1 MFWLQRKCSQA
12 LVQIFVAGI
21 GDFGEHSRAPALLNT
36 PLVQSVCKCVKIICW
51 GANTMKRELIFGST
65 YNFMETQIIVPF
77 CFWTENLPDFLDN
90 VLFFNY
96 THNEPAYHLHTYTLV
111 FKGKEDSF
119 IKHNFTYP
127 VDIWKINSSWHF
139 SGEIKL
145 GGGGGFYIEQ
155 MLTTYEEFCL

>member
-1 MFWLQRKCSQA
+1 MCEDHLLRSKHNEKGVNFWFHLQFYGNANNCTI
-12 LVQIFVAGI
+12 LF
-21 GDFGEHSRAPALLNT
+21 LN
-36 PLVQSVCKCVKIICW
+36 W
-51 GANTMKRELIFGST
+51 EFA
-65 YNFMETQIIVPF
+65 
-77 CFWTENLPDFLDN
+77 WFLDN

-127 VDIWKINSSWHF
+127 VDILKINSSWHF

-145 GGGGGFYIEQ
+145 GGGGFYTEQ